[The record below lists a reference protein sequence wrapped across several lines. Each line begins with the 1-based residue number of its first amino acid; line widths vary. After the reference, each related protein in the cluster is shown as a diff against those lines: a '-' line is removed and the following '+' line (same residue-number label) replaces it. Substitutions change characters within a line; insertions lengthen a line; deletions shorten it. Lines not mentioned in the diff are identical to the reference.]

1 MDKLSPF
8 HDKQIEKALIF
19 GRLKK
24 HVLILFAFVAPISHR
39 SPSYKKKGEKF

>member
-24 HVLILFAFVAPISHR
+24 HVPMGDKLGRLTELGYIFVIV
-39 SPSYKKKGEKF
+39 